1 MVTLEIKEEEKLELQ
16 FNTCPC
22 GSDDTMAKRL
32 FKNAK
37 VPGMPEGV
45 TALRAEVIPIPSS
58 TGLVTGEVLVMLYD
72 TCAKCGQSF
81 MVMSKKQR
89 GQVQMK
95 EQSPLIR

>member
-1 MVTLEIKEEEKLELQ
+1 MIDLIQEEGLELQ
-16 FNTCPC
+16 FNKCPC
-22 GSDDTMAKRL
+22 GSEDTIAKRL
-32 FKNAK
+32 FKGIK
-37 VPGMPEGV
+37 VPGLPEGAPL
-45 TALRAEVIPIPSS
+45 ALKAEVVPIPSS

-95 EQSPLIR
+95 EQNPLVR